1 MKIVIDTNI
10 IFSFVLNVNN
20 SLGSILFNSDDLFK
34 FYSCHF
40 MRAEIQ
46 KHKSK
51 LMRISKLSELQLEES
66 LFALYNK
73 ITFINESLI
82 PKKIWEEAEQ
92 LVKDIDIDDID
103 FIALTKHLKAMLWTG
118 DKALYLKLQKKGFNN
133 ILVTSRLLEIRKK
146 LIT

>member
-1 MKIVIDTNI
+1 
-10 IFSFVLNVNN
+10 
-20 SLGSILFNSDDLFK
+20 
-34 FYSCHF
+34 

-51 LMRISKLSELQLEES
+51 LTKISKLSESELDET

-82 PKKIWEEAEQ
+82 PRKIWEESEF

-103 FIALTKHLKAMLWTG
+103 FVALTKYLKATLWTG
-118 DKALYLKLQKKGFNN
+118 DKTLYFETAKERF
-133 ILVTSRLLEIRKK
+133 
-146 LIT
+146 